1 MGLIGKLGRADRRAF
16 DAVAKAHLPG
26 LERVLPRLSRAADHS
41 VLWFSTAAVLAASG
55 QVRLR
60 RAALRGVFAIGISS
74 PLANLVGK
82 QLFMRARPLSE
93 LVPPIRMYRQ
103 TPTSAAFPSGHS
115 ASAAAFATGVALEA
129 PLSVALPVAAVAG
142 AVALSRVYT
151 GAHYPGDVVGGVL
164 LGIAAGLITRTVW
177 PTLPDGAHVMRIQP
191 VTSWH
196 SADSGLGRGKG
207 VIVVINSRAGAVA
220 KGAAAFRAPA
230 PAVAGLLP
238 RPFPTPIT
246 HFLAAELP
254 DAEIIEVEP
263 DDDLPAVLRAA
274 ADKAEVLAVMGG
286 DGSVNAAAQAAL
298 NRGLPLLVIPGG
310 TLNHFSRTLGIDTPA
325 AAIAAYRKGRLARVD
340 VGCIRP
346 ADSPE
351 IIFLN
356 ASSLGAYTE
365 LVEQRRR
372 MEDRIGKWPALA
384 VAAVRVLKDAEP
396 VAVSIN
402 GRPRHI
408 WLMFI
413 GNCAYRSRG
422 TAPTWRERLD
432 DGLLDIRLISTGR
445 RVRRLRAFAAVVVGH
460 LHLGREYRRWAATS
474 LHLHAGPAPIR
485 IAHDG
490 ELSSAQG
497 TITITKWPRALTV
510 FTCARAENL
519 VHVMRPGST
528 RG

>member
-1 MGLIGKLGRADRRAF
+1 
-16 DAVAKAHLPG
+16 V
-26 LERVLPRLSRAADHS
+26 
-41 VLWFSTAAVLAASG
+41 T
-55 QVRLR
+55 
-60 RAALRGVFAIGISS
+60 
-74 PLANLVGK
+74 
-82 QLFMRARPLSE
+82 
-93 LVPPIRMYRQ
+93 
-103 TPTSAAFPSGHS
+103 
-115 ASAAAFATGVALEA
+115 LEA

-177 PTLPDGAHVMRIQP
+177 PTLPDSAHVMRIQP
-191 VTSWH
+191 VTSWR

-207 VIVVINSRAGAVA
+207 VVVVINSRAGAVA
-220 KGAAAFRAPA
+220 KGRAAFRAPA
-230 PAVAGLLP
+230 PVAAGLLP

-254 DAEIIEVEP
+254 DAEITEVKP
-263 DDDLPAVLRAA
+263 DNDFPAVLRAA
-274 ADKAEVLAVMGG
+274 AAKAEVLAVMGG
-286 DGSVNAAAQAAL
+286 DGSVNAAAHAAL
-298 NRGLPLLVIPGG
+298 KGGLPLLVIPGG
-310 TLNHFSRTLGIDTPA
+310 TLNHFSRALGIETPA

-340 VGCIRP
+340 VGCIR
-346 ADSPE
+346 ATDSPE

-422 TAPTWRERLD
+422 AAPTWRERLD

-445 RVRRLRAFAAVVVGH
+445 RVRRLRAFVAVVVGH
-460 LHLGREYRRWAATS
+460 LHLGREYRRWTATS

-510 FTCARAENL
+510 FTCARAENP
-519 VHVMRPGST
+519 VHIMRPGST
-528 RG
+528 PG